1 MRKNFQSRKRAEQ
14 IVYGVHSVTEALQAG
29 RDIDKV
35 VIQNN
40 VHGEWLPRIRKILNE
55 RDIPAQFLPAEA
67 MNRLIKGN
75 HQGVAAFLSPI
86 QYQLIEDLLPAI
98 YESGAVPLILVL
110 DRITD
115 VRNLGAVARTAE
127 CCGVHALIVPARGSA
142 QINSD
147 AIKTSS
153 GALMNIP
160 VVRSMNLKTTLNF
173 LKDSGLQL
181 VAATEKSDTPIW
193 KVNFRNPAAIIL
205 GSEETGISPEYL
217 KMCHSH
223 AMIPMQ
229 GQLASLNVSV
239 AAGMFLYE
247 ATRQRRD

>member
-1 MRKNFQSRKRAEQ
+1 MKRNYQDYRKSEQ

-29 RDIDKV
+29 KDIEKV
-35 VIQNN
+35 VLQNN
-40 VHGEWLPRIRKILNE
+40 VHGEWLPRIRKILAE
-55 RDIPAQFLPAEA
+55 REIPFQFLPPEA
-67 MNRLIKGN
+67 MNRLVKGN

-86 QYQLIEDLLPAI
+86 QYQAIEDLLPAI
-98 YESGAVPLILVL
+98 YESGEVPLLIIL
-110 DRITD
+110 DRVTD

-127 CCGVHALIVPARGSA
+127 CCGVHAIIVPARGSA
-142 QINSD
+142 QINAD

-160 VVRSMNLKTTLNF
+160 VVRSMNLKHTLSF
-173 LKDSGLQL
+173 IKESGLKL
-181 VAATEKSDTPIW
+181 VAATEKSEQPVW
-193 KVNFRNPAAIIL
+193 KVNFTDPTAIIL

-217 KMCHSH
+217 KMCSDF

-229 GQLASLNVSV
+229 GQLASLNISV

-247 ATRQRRD
+247 VTRQRKN